1 MYGYDQESQWTYL
14 TIGIIIIAFMLSI
27 LAPITLM
34 TILQDIFHFSRSHWI
49 FLAPIS
55 AYIMLGAGFV
65 WIGIMLIL
73 FLVLQSKREKHNKKA
88 PVWVLAIGIPV
99 AVLFLVLSINN
110 YYYFQDQ
117 GITYSPL
124 FSVSPQHYQWEDITE
139 INQIFDKSE
148 GTIFL
153 KDMIFQLKNGQE
165 ITFNYRPEFWEH
177 RDSILTKARKAGA
190 VTTDNLAELKKGSY

>member
-27 LAPITLM
+27 LAPVTLM

-49 FLAPIS
+49 FMAPIS
-55 AYIMLGAGFV
+55 AYIMLGASFV
-65 WIGIMLIL
+65 WIGLLLIL
-73 FLVLQSKREKHNKKA
+73 FLILRSKRKKP

-99 AVLFLVLSINN
+99 AELFFVLSINN

-117 GITYSPL
+117 GITYNPL
-124 FSVSPQHYQWEDITE
+124 FSISPQHYQWEDIE
-139 INQIFDKSE
+139 RINQIYDKSE

-153 KDMIFQLKNGQE
+153 KDMLFQLKNGKD

-177 RDSILTKARKAGA
+177 RDSILTKAREGGA
-190 VTTDNLAELKKGSY
+190 VTTDNLAELRK